1 MIVLISSTSVVK
13 DALLISLACF
23 MTIFMG
29 LACDNHDGDAS
40 HHRESH
46 MGSSAFESSN
56 HNMSVKMRVDEI
68 SSGTV
73 GINLQTTEFKFS
85 SDAEHRDGIGR
96 GHLYID
102 GESWGMLYS
111 TETTISNLS
120 SGARVFKVILNTVD
134 SREYVHHSEPI
145 ADEVRV
151 DVN

>member
-1 MIVLISSTSVVK
+1 MIVSISSASVVK

-40 HHRESH
+40 HHHESH

-73 GINLQTTEFKFS
+73 GINLQ
-85 SDAEHRDGIGR
+85 
-96 GHLYID
+96 
-102 GESWGMLYS
+102 
-111 TETTISNLS
+111 TTISNLS